1 MQSLLRF
8 LLLILFLSITAQSAA
23 AAKAQSFLAVPSNLK
38 PQQQP
43 DIGTLMTP
51 EFLAEVNKRK
61 KASKIQLTAS
71 LLITSDQ
78 PSNLLKM

>member
-8 LLLILFLSITAQSAA
+8 LLLILFLSITAQS